1 MRQSIIRP
9 LNPFPEVGES
19 FDLVGDKEIVSYLSE
34 FTKSIDNRNIAIV
47 KTSTNFNIDSLRL
60 EDANIAGLSVIV
72 NLKRVNDM
80 PQINSFF
87 GAVNQKLKTGGLF
100 VGCVETYVLRKERI
114 LKKFPAGFNRL
125 YYFFD
130 YLGKRV
136 APKVPLLKNIYHFVT
151 AGRNRV
157 LSKTEC
163 LGRLYYN
170 GFEIIST
177 RQIGKQL
184 YFVAKKV
191 KELEL
196 RKAPLYGPIFKM
208 KRLGL
213 AGKTIYV
220 YKFRT
225 MHPFSEYLQ
234 EYIYRLNKLAEG
246 GKFKDDF
253 RVTTLGKILRR
264 TFLDELPMIW
274 NWFKGEIKLVG
285 VRPLSEQYLSLYDR
299 DLQQQRLKFKPGL
312 VPPYYADLPKDL
324 AGIMASERKYFDA
337 YSTAPF
343 KTDFVYFFRAF
354 KNILIK
360 KILGV

>member
-1 MRQSIIRP
+1 
-9 LNPFPEVGES
+9 
-19 FDLVGDKEIVSYLSE
+19 
-34 FTKSIDNRNIAIV
+34 
-47 KTSTNFNIDSLRL
+47 
-60 EDANIAGLSVIV
+60 
-72 NLKRVNDM
+72 M

-136 APKVPLLKNIYHFVT
+136 APKVPLIKNIYHFVT

-225 MHPFSEYLQ
+225 MHPFS
-234 EYIYRLNKLAEG
+234 
-246 GKFKDDF
+246 
-253 RVTTLGKILRR
+253 
-264 TFLDELPMIW
+264 
-274 NWFKGEIKLVG
+274 
-285 VRPLSEQYLSLYDR
+285 
-299 DLQQQRLKFKPGL
+299 
-312 VPPYYADLPKDL
+312 
-324 AGIMASERKYFDA
+324 
-337 YSTAPF
+337 
-343 KTDFVYFFRAF
+343 
-354 KNILIK
+354 
-360 KILGV
+360 